1 MAQAAALPA
10 TAVYR
15 TSVESTCSHTL
26 SVLESGV
33 TDAEA
38 EVALGLGQLEE
49 QLLAA
54 KDELNLM
61 VMMGS
66 WKPWEGASR
75 TLKTSL
81 ACRLRVPTSTWC
93 LASLCVTSA
102 HSVWLAALI

>member
-1 MAQAAALPA
+1 MTAPRPPHLPLVASDAGRWGARERCAACGG
-10 TAVYR
+10 R

-38 EVALGLGQLEE
+38 EATLGLGQLEE

-81 ACRLRVPTSTWC
+81 ACRLRVPTSTW
-93 LASLCVTSA
+93 
-102 HSVWLAALI
+102 